1 MAGPRCA
8 AWMETRK
15 GYMSTPELTHNG
27 TILPTIAA
35 ESRPVEDH
43 AAELLAARVSMLY
56 DQAAKGFLATL
67 VAAAVLAFLLVERL
81 DYARVTGWLLAV
93 VFIIAARY
101 ATLVAY
107 RRTRPGPG
115 EAARWM
121 QRFSVGTLFSG
132 LAWGI
137 AGVLLFPPQSIP
149 HQAFLALILAG
160 LVAGAVPVL
169 ALSMRTLAAFT
180 VLCLTPAMLQFFA
193 QETDIQRA
201 MGFMFVVYMVFMLSV
216 AWRINQ
222 SMTRSL
228 QLGFENIHLVDYL
241 RSAKDASEQLN
252 EGLKAEI
259 SERRKIETALK
270 QAKEEAEQASR
281 AKGEFLATMSHE
293 IRTPMNG
300 VLGTLELLA
309 DMPLGE
315 EQRDLVSTAQ
325 SSAESLLTIINDVLD
340 FSKIEVGQLDLED
353 INFDLRRTVS
363 EVCALMGKR
372 AEAKGVKVKWSV
384 PERFGTQLR
393 GDPTRLRQILL
404 NLVGNAVKFTERGF
418 IEVRAS
424 VLRETRADVILR
436 LEVEDSGI
444 GMTPQVQAQLFRPFT
459 QGDQSMARKFGGT
472 GLGLSIA
479 KRLVELMGGQIGL
492 NSQEGVGST
501 FWFTIR
507 LGKPVTSSGRVR
519 VDLRGTRVLLVIDNP
534 ETRDSIENLL
544 RRWGASFDS
553 ADNALEAIDKLNY
566 SARIGLSWLFDAA
579 IIDSKLRGT
588 DPLRLSRQIK
598 DNRIFSPVVLLLLGS
613 SGDTDAELDAGFEGV
628 LAQPLRSAEL
638 FHLLATLTRE
648 PINRDTYYTGGM
660 VPLETP
666 QRSASEP
673 YPATPEPADTEPP
686 ARLSGHILLVED
698 NPVNQSVARTM
709 LQRLGLSVDL
719 ANNGREGVR
728 ALESGRFDVV
738 LMDCQMPEMD
748 GFEATAAIR
757 RREKKDGRARQPVIA
772 MTANAMEGD
781 RQRCIAAGMDD
792 YLAKPVK
799 QMELRRML
807 HQWLQRTAT
816 SATEGQPA
824 AAAAPAQPRPAGRS
838 PLELP
843 DLDLLADGGTTAPAA
858 GTPPAE
864 SPAPAPAP
872 STETLSGRILLVED
886 DATNQKLARAML
898 TKLGLMVD
906 MADNGRQ
913 GLHAVFGSHYDAV
926 LMDCQMPEMDGF
938 EATAGIRRQEQ
949 LQGLPRIPIIAM
961 TANAMEGDRERCLEA
976 GMDDYLSK
984 PVKRSQL
991 ADTLRKWLPEPAHPT
1006 GPGLDT
1012 MTQTEAPS
1020 PRTPA
1025 VDKAVLVELRE
1036 IMEDAFAELIQ
1047 TYLRDTPTR
1056 LVAIR
1061 DAIDKTDADALRAA
1075 AHTMK
1080 SSSAN
1085 LGAMPLSALAKELEA
1100 LGRSGTTEGAA
1111 ELFRSAAAEYTRVKQ
1126 ALEASL

>member
-27 TILPTIAA
+27 AILPTIAA

-43 AAELLAARVSMLY
+43 ASELLAARVSMLY

-67 VAAAVLAFLLVERL
+67 VAAAVLAFMLVEQL

-107 RRTRPGPG
+107 RRSRPGPG

-132 LAWGI
+132 LAWGV

-169 ALSMRTLAAFT
+169 ALSLRTLATFT
-180 VLCLTPAMLQFFA
+180 VLCLTPAMLQFLA

-201 MGFMFVVYMVFMLSV
+201 MGLLFVVYMVFMLSV

-325 SSAESLLTIINDVLD
+325 SSAESLLIIINDVLD

-444 GMTPQVQAQLFRPFT
+444 GMTPQVQSQLFRPFT

-492 NSQEGVGST
+492 NSKEGVGST

-507 LGKPVTSSGRVR
+507 LGKPVSSSGRVR
-519 VDLRGTRVLLVIDNP
+519 ADLRGTRVLLVVDNP
-534 ETRDSIENLL
+534 ETRESIEYLL
-544 RRWGASFDS
+544 RRWGASFDT

-598 DNRIFSPVVLLLLGS
+598 DNRTFAPVVLLLLGS
-613 SGDTDAELDAGFEGV
+613 TGDTDTELDAGFEGV

-666 QRSASEP
+666 QRSTEEP
-673 YPATPEPADTEPP
+673 YPAAPKIDDTEPP

-709 LQRLGLSVDL
+709 LQRLGLSVTVAD
-719 ANNGREGVR
+719 NGREGVR
-728 ALESGRFDVV
+728 ALETGRFDVV

-748 GFEATAAIR
+748 GFEATSAIR
-757 RREKKDGRARQPVIA
+757 RREKKDGRARQPIIA

-781 RQRCIAAGMDD
+781 RQRCIAVGMDD

-807 HQWLQRTAT
+807 HQWLQRTAA
-816 SATEGQPA
+816 SGTEGKPA
-824 AAAAPAQPRPAGRS
+824 AAGAPAQPRPAGRS

-843 DLDLLADGGTTAPAA
+843 DLDLLADSGPTTPAA
-858 GTPPAE
+858 GAPPAE
-864 SPAPAPAP
+864 SPARG
-872 STETLSGRILLVED
+872 TLSGRILLVED

-961 TANAMEGDRERCLEA
+961 TANTMEGDRERCLEA
-976 GMDDYLSK
+976 GMDDYLFK

-1020 PRTPA
+1020 PRTPS

-1061 DAIDKTDADALRAA
+1061 DAIDKTDADALRDA

>member
-1 MAGPRCA
+1 
-8 AWMETRK
+8 METRK

-27 TILPTIAA
+27 AILPTLTA

-43 AAELLAARVSMLY
+43 AAEMLAARVGMLY

-67 VAAAVLAFLLVERL
+67 VAAAVLAFLLVEQL
-81 DYARVTGWLLAV
+81 DYTRVTSWLLAV

-121 QRFSVGTLFSG
+121 QRFSVGTFFSG

-137 AGVLLFPPQSIP
+137 AGVLLFPPESIP

-169 ALSMRTLAAFT
+169 ALSLRTLAAFT
-180 VLCLTPAMLQFFA
+180 VLCLTPAMLQFLA

-201 MGFMFVVYMVFMLSV
+201 MGLMFVVYMVFMLSV

-259 SERRKIETALK
+259 NERRKIETALQ

-315 EQRDLVSTAQ
+315 EQRDLVATAQ

-519 VDLRGTRVLLVIDNP
+519 VDLRGTRVLLIIDNP
-534 ETRDSIENLL
+534 ETRETIENLL

-598 DNRIFSPVVLLLLGS
+598 DNRTFSPVVLLLLGS
-613 SGDTDAELDAGFEGV
+613 TGDTDTELDAGFEGV

-666 QRSASEP
+666 QRSTEEP
-673 YPATPEPADTEPP
+673 YPAAPEADDAEPP

-709 LQRLGLSVDL
+709 LQRLGLSVEVAD
-719 ANNGREGVR
+719 NGREGVR

-748 GFEATAAIR
+748 GFEATTAIR
-757 RREKKDGRARQPVIA
+757 RREQKEGRARQPVIA

-781 RQRCIAAGMDD
+781 RQRCLAVGMDD

-807 HQWLQRTAT
+807 HLWLQRTAT
-816 SATEGQPA
+816 AGATSVPEAAP
-824 AAAAPAQPRPAGRS
+824 AAAAPAPARPARRS

-843 DLDLLADGGTTAPAA
+843 DLDLLAEAATTAPDA
-858 GTPPAE
+858 GTPAAE
-864 SPAPAPAP
+864 SPEPMPAPAV
-872 STETLSGRILLVED
+872 ENLSGRILLVED

-991 ADTLRKWLPEPAHPT
+991 ADTLRKWLTGPAHPT
-1006 GPGLDT
+1006 GPGVDT

-1020 PRTPA
+1020 LRAPA

-1061 DAIDKTDADALRAA
+1061 DAIGQSDADALRAA

-1111 ELFRSAAAEYTRVKQ
+1111 ELFRQAAAEFTRVKQ
-1126 ALEASL
+1126 ALEALL